1 MTGTTYQAV
10 ILAAGRGS
18 RLHEY
23 TKTTPKPLLPIG
35 PRSRTDPTETCFLRR
50 SIELLLEADV
60 KQIVVMVGSQRDQ
73 IIAALEDWRL
83 PATPVVNPTDI
94 GQSGSLHS
102 FQFAVRSPHGVL
114 DGTMQ
119 TILMDADIVYH
130 SGVLAALLEAPEQSS
145 LQVCDRVKGDGE
157 EVLVYGS
164 LERPRFLGKSL
175 TPNLVAGEPCL
186 GEMTGIAKFAPADH
200 ALCRETMDWLLGNPD
215 APEASPAY
223 NGFGPARRATEHEE
237 LLGRMMQYGRLT
249 CVRFGANLPFMECD
263 DADEY
268 RTVREWFY
276 PRLLDLEAE
285 GVRAS

>member
-1 MTGTTYQAV
+1 MATPYQAV

-18 RLHEY
+18 RLDEH
-23 TKTTPKPLLPIG
+23 TKATPKPLLPIG

-60 KQIVVMVGSQRDQ
+60 RQIVVVIGYQRDQ
-73 IIAALEDWRL
+73 ITAAVEGWQL
-83 PATPVVNPTDI
+83 PVTLVVNPTADI

-102 FQFAVRSPHGVL
+102 FQFAVRSPNGVL

-145 LQVCDRVKGDGE
+145 LQVCDRVIGDGE
-157 EVLVYGS
+157 ECLVYGS
-164 LERPRFLGKSL
+164 LDRPRFLGKSL

-186 GEMTGIAKFAPADH
+186 GEMTGITKFAPADH
-200 ALCRETMDWLLGNPD
+200 ALCRETMDWMLGNPD
-215 APEASPAY
+215 APQGSSAHK
-223 NGFGPARRATEHEE
+223 GFGPARRGTEYEDLIE
-237 LLGRMMQYGRLT
+237 RMMRYGQLT
-249 CVRFGANLPFMECD
+249 CVRFGADLPWMECD

-268 RTVREWFY
+268 RTVRERFY
-276 PRLLDLEAE
+276 PRVLDLEAE
-285 GVRAS
+285 KEPAS